1 MEHYEYM
8 DTILSE
14 YREWLETEEAYN
26 SGAWPDEFYPFRE
39 DRGWKAP
46 VQKKK
51 KLSYLWD

>member
-39 DRGWKAP
+39 DRG
-46 VQKKK
+46 
-51 KLSYLWD
+51 